1 MGAGE
6 RSVRI
11 SVQARDFRC
20 EGDVVVPAAG
30 YRRRV
35 LDLLNGEAEFFA
47 LTDVLLYRA
56 GGERAGGD
64 PAGEEAGE
72 EAGEDAVPYDV
83 FLLRKGEI
91 EFVVPLDDPW

>member
-11 SVQARDFRC
+11 SVQARHFRC

-35 LDLLNGEAEFFA
+35 LDLLNADQAFLA

-56 GGERAGGD
+56 SGGGAAEG
-64 PAGEEAGE
+64 
-72 EAGEDAVPYDV
+72 AGEDAVPYDV

>member
-35 LDLLNGEAEFFA
+35 LDLLNGEAEFLA

-56 GGERAGGD
+56 SGERAGEG
-64 PAGEEAGE
+64 
-72 EAGEDAVPYDV
+72 AGEDAVPYEV